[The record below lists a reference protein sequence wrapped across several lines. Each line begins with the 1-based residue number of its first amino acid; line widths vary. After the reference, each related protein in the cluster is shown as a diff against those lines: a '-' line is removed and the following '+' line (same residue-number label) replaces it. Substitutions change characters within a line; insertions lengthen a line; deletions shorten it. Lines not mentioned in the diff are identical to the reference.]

1 MPAFGPANQ
10 EHPRSTNVDVDA
22 DHQLTC
28 DVPGLILCWSE
39 KTEPHRFDTKRVD
52 LGVAATL
59 FDFHFMDLAASG
71 YRIVTRAAAALYGQ
85 L

>member
-52 LGVAATL
+52 LGVAVLISTSWTWPLQATG
-59 FDFHFMDLAASG
+59 S
-71 YRIVTRAAAALYGQ
+71 
-85 L
+85 